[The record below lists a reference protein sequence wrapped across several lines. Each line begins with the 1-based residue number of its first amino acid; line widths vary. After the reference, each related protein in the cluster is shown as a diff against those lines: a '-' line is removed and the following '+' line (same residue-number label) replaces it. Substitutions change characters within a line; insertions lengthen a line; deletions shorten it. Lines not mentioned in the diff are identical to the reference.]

1 MPSLSKVS
9 TSPVSPITSFHH
21 TSSLQKRSSILSS
34 CYQKMAKEVTFKTTY
49 LDTND
54 HQVTIECREML
65 PANLCVEQLPY
76 PGAKYLRNVAISTIH
91 SQHRSTVA
99 QKSRQACI
107 FCGQRPEMRASLTD
121 NGGIYA
127 ESAQSH
133 CWVVPVCGGVCEA
146 HVKAK
151 LVEATGDNNR
161 MSFEKFQT
169 AVNNLKQTGPAA
181 PTAA

>member
-9 TSPVSPITSFHH
+9 TTPVNSITLFHH
-21 TSSLQKRSSILSS
+21 TSSLHKRSSISSS
-34 CYQKMAKEVTFKTTY
+34 CYQRMAKEVSFKTTY

-65 PANLCVEQLPY
+65 PANLCVEQLPF
-76 PGAKYLRNVAISTIH
+76 PGAKYLRDVAISNIH
-91 SQHRSTVA
+91 SQYRSTVA

-107 FCGQRPEMRASLTD
+107 SCGQPPEIGASLTD
-121 NGGIYA
+121 NGGIFAERA
-127 ESAQSH
+127 ESR

-146 HVKAK
+146 RVKAK

-161 MSFEKFQT
+161 MDSEKFQT

-181 PTAA
+181 PTTT